1 MFFVLQLLLTS
12 FNKHNQRAIDLKA
25 LEVSNIHDWDAPA
38 KTQTTSSGSSCNGDG
53 TANSVDL
60 LKSLYERIVV
70 LEQQNHEKDLKI
82 DKLAQQMAKI
92 ALNTCG
98 VHARYSCGILVWKI
112 TQFQSKIAAMSGDPN
127 AMFYSGECYTSPH
140 GYRYCVRINISPKFK
155 DFIGLHVH
163 LMKSENDFH
172 LEWPFRG
179 RIKISMIHRN
189 LNETKHDIIM
199 SKPEILAFHRPGQEI
214 SPRGFGFL
222 EYASI
227 SHVLNK
233 GFVMMDTLTVKIQLN
248 IV

>member
-1 MFFVLQLLLTS
+1 MTAFNVKNSTS
-12 FNKHNQRAIDLKA
+12 VDLNDA
-25 LEVSNIHDWDAPA
+25 MSPVSHHWDAPS
-38 KTQTTSSGSSCNGDG
+38 KDTNRTNGSSSTTSSDS
-53 TANSVDL
+53 DL
-60 LKSLYERIVV
+60 LKALYERIVV
-70 LEQQNHEKDLKI
+70 LEQQSREKDM
-82 DKLAQQMAKI
+82 KLEKLTQQMSKASLQHNI
-92 ALNTCG
+92 GNG
-98 VHARYSCGILVWKI
+98 VHPRYSGGVLVWKI
-112 TQFQSKIAAMSGDPN
+112 TQFQSKITAMAADPN
-127 AMFYSGECYTSPH
+127 AMFYSGEAYTSPH
-140 GYRYCVRINISPKFK
+140 GYRYCVRINISPKVK

-163 LMKSENDFH
+163 LMKSDNDFH

-199 SKPEILAFHRPGQEI
+199 SKPEILAFHRPSQEI

-233 GFVMMDTLTVKIQLN
+233 GYVIMDTLTVKVQLN

>member
-1 MFFVLQLLLTS
+1 MTA
-12 FNKHNQRAIDLKA
+12 FNQNKKQFEMNA
-25 LEVSNIHDWDAPA
+25 LEASNWDAPS
-38 KTQTTSSGSSCNGDG
+38 KNGGGEHSENTDVG
-53 TANSVDL
+53 NLTKA
-60 LKSLYERIVV
+60 LYERIVV
-70 LEQQNHEKDLKI
+70 LEQQNREKDLKL
-82 DKLAQQMAKI
+82 DKLTQQMDKFS
-92 ALNTCG
+92 LNTTF
-98 VHARYSCGILVWKI
+98 VHPRYSSGVLVWKI
-112 TQFQSKIAAMSGDPN
+112 NQFQNKISAMSADPN
-127 AMFYSGECYTSPH
+127 AMFYSSEAYTSPH
-140 GYRYCVRINISPKFK
+140 GYRYCCRINISPKFK

-172 LEWPFRG
+172 LDWPFRG

-199 SKPEILAFHRPGQEI
+199 SKPEILAFHRPNQEI

-233 GFVMMDTLTVKIQLN
+233 GFVFMDTLTVKIQLN